1 MGLKLMNLGR
11 DIMNIGFIIAIV
23 LGGVLII
30 VAGRNIFLGR
40 KSQNWPTTPGT
51 VLYTGMETYQSRD
64 EDGSLSTTYGATIQY
79 SYEIGGTNFQ
89 GNRRTFTEV
98 KTSSRRRVGQILERY
113 PQGSAVSVYY
123 DPNDPANSVLETGV
137 GWSGYLFLALGVIV
151 FLVGLVGLFGLF
163 G

>member
-79 SYEIGGTNFQ
+79 SYEIGGQPQDLHGSEN
-89 GNRRTFTEV
+89 EL
-98 KTSSRRRVGQILERY
+98 SSACRANIGTLPTGQRSKRLLRPEQ
-113 PQGSAVSVYY
+113 PC
-123 DPNDPANSVLETGV
+123 E
-137 GWSGYLFLALGVIV
+137 
-151 FLVGLVGLFGLF
+151 
-163 G
+163 